1 MIREFEGGF
10 RDTAIHAD
18 AVYGLADFQRRTSLG
33 EGGLRSARRRGLQVR
48 YCHSRAFI
56 MGRDFLQYVSEQE
69 STAPGP
75 KIGDTPQCVQQQLE
89 LQLPNEG

>member
-1 MIREFEGGF
+1 MVKESENGF
-10 RDTAIHAD
+10 QDTAIYAD
-18 AVYGLADFQRRTSLG
+18 AVYGLADFLKRSGLG

-56 MGRDFLQYVSEQE
+56 LGRDFLQYVSEQE

-75 KIGDTPQCVQQQLE
+75 KIGDTPQCVQRQQE
-89 LQLPNEG
+89 LPFPDED